1 MSRVGEKIKSAR
13 EKAGLTQKA
22 LAKKLGVA
30 EKYINEVELG
40 RKVAQESF
48 IDRAAKILK
57 VDLNDINMVVT
68 DEALMEERKQ
78 EGKANKES
86 LKSKKQA
93 RILGETSEVWTE
105 AFSSVLKTINIY
117 DYNLKNV
124 FGKKDLPVYSNKVCG
139 YPADKV
145 LYIKVQDNE
154 MAGFRIMK
162 DDIAFGHLMKELIG
176 TSGIYLIEF
185 EGKRVIRQ
193 VKSLGGSKILLIKN
207 ENSVQTETTDI
218 HSIKIIA
225 KLESVEFNL

>member
-13 EKAGLTQKA
+13 EKSGLTQKA

-48 IDRAAKILK
+48 IDRAAKILN

-78 EGKANKES
+78 EEKIKKE
-86 LKSKKQA
+86 LKPKKQA
-93 RILGETSEVWTE
+93 KILGETSELWTE

-117 DYNLKNV
+117 DYNLKNA
-124 FGKKDLPVYSNKVCG
+124 FGKKELPVYSNKVCG

-162 DDIAFGHLMKELIG
+162 DDIAFGHLTKDLTG

-207 ENSVQTETTDI
+207 ENTVQTVTTDI
-218 HSIKIIA
+218 HSIRVVA
-225 KLESVEFNL
+225 KLESIEFNL

>member
-1 MSRVGEKIKSAR
+1 MSRVGEKIKNAR
-13 EKAGLTQKA
+13 EKAGLSQKA

-30 EKYINEVELG
+30 EKYINEVEIG

-48 IDRAAKILK
+48 IDRAAKVLK
-57 VDLNDINMVVT
+57 TDLNDISMVVT
-68 DEALMEERKQ
+68 DEALMEERREESKIQ
-78 EGKANKES
+78 KENI
-86 LKSKKQA
+86 KTKKQA

-117 DYNLKNV
+117 DYNLKNT

-139 YPADKV
+139 YPSDKV
-145 LYIKVQDNE
+145 LYVKVQDNE

-162 DDIAFGHLMKELIG
+162 DDIAFGHLTKDLTG
-176 TSGIYLIEF
+176 TSGIYLIDF
-185 EGKRVIRQ
+185 QGKRVIRQ
-193 VKSLGGSKILLIKN
+193 VKSLGGSKILLIRN

-218 HSIKIIA
+218 HSIKVVA

>member
-1 MSRVGEKIKSAR
+1 MSRVGEKIKTER
-13 EKAGLTQKA
+13 EKCGLTQKA

-30 EKYINEVELG
+30 EKYINEIELG

-78 EGKANKES
+78 EEKIKKE
-86 LKSKKQA
+86 LKPKRQA
-93 RILGETSEVWTE
+93 KILGETSEVWTE

-117 DYNLKNV
+117 DYSLKNV

-139 YPADKV
+139 YPVDKV
-145 LYIKVQDNE
+145 LYVKVQDNE

-162 DDIAFGHLMKELIG
+162 DDIAFGHLTKDLTG

-185 EGKRVIRQ
+185 EGKRIIRQ